1 MTPVNR
7 LRSFARDHRGV
18 AAVEFALLAPLLI
31 TIYFGLV
38 EVCSGYMAQKRMSH
52 ATALI
57 ADLVAQEEV
66 VNTSNLADITAIGA
80 LIMKPFA
87 VAPLGTRIS
96 SVTQTSAGSAR
107 VNWSWGHGMD
117 ARADNEI
124 VFLPPDVVEN
134 GQSVIMSES
143 TYRYDSPIKKL
154 LPKFSL
160 FEDLTT
166 FGSVYYL
173 RPRITATTDCSDC

>member
-1 MTPVNR
+1 MRTIRR
-7 LRSFARDHRGV
+7 LRSFARDHEGV
-18 AAVEFALLAPLLI
+18 AAVEFALIAPLLI
-31 TIYFGLV
+31 VLYLGLV
-38 EVCSGYMAQKRMSH
+38 EICSGYMAQKRMSH

-57 ADLVAQEEV
+57 ADLVSQEEV
-66 VNTSNLADITAIGA
+66 VNTTNLVDIAAIGG
-80 LIMKPFA
+80 LIMKPFSA
-87 VAPLGTRIS
+87 DPMGVRVS
-96 SVTQTSAGSAR
+96 SITQTSAGLAQ

-117 ARADNEI
+117 ARPENEV

-143 TYRYDSPIKKL
+143 TYQYDSPVKQL
-154 LPKFSL
+154 LPNLSL